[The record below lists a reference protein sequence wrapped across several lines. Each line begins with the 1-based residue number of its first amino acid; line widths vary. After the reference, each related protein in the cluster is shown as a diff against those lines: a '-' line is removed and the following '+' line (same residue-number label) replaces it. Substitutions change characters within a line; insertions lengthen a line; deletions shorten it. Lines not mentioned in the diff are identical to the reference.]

1 MSKQPAQP
9 QHPAG
14 LIDSIQSEV
23 AGEASPLLELLLN
36 NARLIIACVILCI
49 IAIVGV
55 GAYKH
60 FSGKSDRE
68 AREEFGKLSLIQD
81 HKKRLAALEA
91 YLPKAPEQT
100 RANALFSLA
109 QTAFAAEEFQK
120 SHDAWAEVAKLNPDL
135 RVPAGYGMAR
145 ALAAQN
151 KPKEALD
158 VYEKLIGGIAKP
170 DILPVNTEIAWLA
183 ESMGDYKRAELAGQ
197 AVLAIPDLDPA
208 YRKVWTIRVAD
219 LQQRSAQAK

>member
-1 MSKQPAQP
+1 MSCKISVQICSYNRK
-9 QHPAG
+9 H
-14 LIDSIQSEV
+14 
-23 AGEASPLLELLLN
+23 LLERSLRALMAQDLPN
-36 NARLIIACVILCI
+36 DQYE
-49 IAIVGV
+49 IVFVDDGSTD
-55 GAYKH
+55 GSA
-60 FSGKSDRE
+60 D
-68 AREEFGKLSLIQD
+68 
-81 HKKRLAALEA
+81 
-91 YLPKAPEQT
+91 
-100 RANALFSLA
+100 
-109 QTAFAAEEFQK
+109 
-120 SHDAWAEVAKLNPDL
+120 
-135 RVPAGYGMAR
+135 MAR

-183 ESMGDYKRAELAGQ
+183 ETMGDYKRAELAGQ